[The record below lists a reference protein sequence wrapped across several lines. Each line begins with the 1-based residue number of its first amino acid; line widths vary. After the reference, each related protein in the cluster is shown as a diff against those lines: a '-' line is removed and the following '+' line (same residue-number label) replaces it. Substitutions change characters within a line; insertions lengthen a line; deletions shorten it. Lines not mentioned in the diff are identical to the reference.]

1 MKRLIFISI
10 QLLLSFSVEAQSGQ
24 DNSNTSNKPEAG
36 QAIEEI
42 VITGEKPVFQ
52 LRQEMWQAE
61 QNAYELFN
69 EYNDERR
76 FEIHCS
82 MQAST
87 GSRFERQV
95 CRPNFEIEANR
106 LHAQNSLET
115 YRTLLEPYAIPGGGG
130 INTDGSSSAS
140 VNTQAIISSQR
151 KAYRQKMRKAAEE
164 HPAFLAA
171 IIRYSEL
178 QAQYESSFD
187 ESE

>member
-1 MKRLIFISI
+1 MKRLIFISV
-10 QLLLSFSVEAQSGQ
+10 QLSLSFSVEAQSDQ
-24 DNSNTSNKPEAG
+24 NNSSTANKPETG

-42 VITGEKPVFQ
+42 VITAEKSAFQ
-52 LRQEMWQAE
+52 LRQEVWQAE
-61 QNAYELFN
+61 QKAYEVFN
-69 EYNDERR
+69 KYNDERR

-95 CRPNFEIEANR
+95 CRPNFEINANR

-130 INTDGSSSAS
+130 INSDGSSSAS

-151 KAYRQKMRKAAEE
+151 KAYRQKMRTVAEE
-164 HPAFLAA
+164 HPEFLAA

-178 QAQYESSFD
+178 QAQYENAFGA
-187 ESE
+187 SE